1 VCAAPGVRRRPA
13 GRKAMIAA
21 AARKLAAGRG
31 FAAISLDDIAGE
43 VGITPAA
50 LYRHF
55 PGKAALA
62 EAVLIDVI
70 DRFSLVADEA
80 LAAGAGLR
88 GLTGQTISLALDD
101 PSLLAAYLRENAM
114 TESSDVRDRERRL
127 QQRWTQAIGAATPGL
142 DASRSLIRQRAV
154 LGALSATTTG
164 FALLARPRLDELLS
178 RSCLAVLESPAPATR
193 PDHEHARQD
202 GWRPPASRQDAI
214 LDAALELFRRRS
226 FAGTGIDDI
235 GAALGLAGSAIYRS
249 YPSKAHILLDAY
261 DRAGARVAVGAE
273 EALAG
278 ADSAQDALF
287 RLALSFATVAI
298 DNVDLIVVTSREGS
312 ALPEAERPRL
322 SRRRKAVRDTWMAA
336 LRQCRP
342 ELAAGEARLLVRG
355 VFPLAT
361 EVAQVARRFGVS
373 AAEVSVLMACFALSI
388 RPPSPPSPPGAGARN
403 LGAVR

>member
-1 VCAAPGVRRRPA
+1 MCVAPGVRRRPA
-13 GRKAMIAA
+13 GRKAMIST

-80 LAAGAGLR
+80 LANGAGLR
-88 GLTGQTISLALDD
+88 GLAGQTISLALDD

-114 TESSDVRDRERRL
+114 TESADLRERERRL
-127 QQRWTQAIGAATPGL
+127 QQRWTQAIRAATPGL

-154 LGALSATTTG
+154 LGALGATTHV
-164 FALLARPRLDELLS
+164 ALLARPRLDELLG
-178 RSCLAVLESPAPATR
+178 RSCLAVLESPVLATR
-193 PDHEHARQD
+193 PDHEHARQA
-202 GWRPPASRQDAI
+202 GWRPPASRPDEI
-214 LDAALELFRRRS
+214 LDAALGLFRRRS

-235 GAALGLAGSAIYRS
+235 GAELGLAGSAIYRS

-278 ADSAQDALF
+278 AASAHDALF
-287 RLALSFATVAI
+287 RLALSYAAVAI
-298 DNVDLIVVTSREGS
+298 DNVDLIVVTGREGS

-322 SRRRKAVRDTWMAA
+322 SRRRRAVRDTWMAA

-342 ELAAGEARLLVRG
+342 ELAVPEARLLVRG

-361 EVAQVARRFGVS
+361 EVAQLARRFGVS
-373 AAEVSVLMACFALSI
+373 AAELSALMACFTLSASATSAWEGI
-388 RPPSPPSPPGAGARN
+388 
-403 LGAVR
+403 

>member
-13 GRKAMIAA
+13 GRKAMILT

-80 LAAGAGLR
+80 LANGAGLR
-88 GLTGQTISLALDD
+88 GLAGQTISLALDD

-114 TESSDVRDRERRL
+114 TESADLAGRERRL
-127 QQRWTQAIGAATPGL
+127 QQRWTQAIRAVTPGL
-142 DASRSLIRQRAV
+142 DAARALVRQRAV
-154 LGALSATTTG
+154 LGALGATTHG
-164 FALLARPRLDELLS
+164 ALLARPRLDELLS
-178 RSCLAVLESPAPATR
+178 RSCLAVLESPVPATR
-193 PDHEHARQD
+193 PDHEQGRLPARQD
-202 GWRPPASRQDAI
+202 GWRPPASRQDEV
-214 LDAALELFRRRS
+214 LDAALRLFRRRS

-278 ADSAQDALF
+278 AASAQDALF
-287 RLALSFATVAI
+287 RLALSYATVAI
-298 DNVDLIVVTSREGS
+298 DNVDLIVVTGREGS

-322 SRRRKAVRDTWMAA
+322 SRRRRAVRDTWLAA

-342 ELAAGEARLLVRG
+342 ELAVPEARLLVRG

-361 EVAQVARRFGVS
+361 EVAQLARRFDVS
-373 AAEVSVLMACFALSI
+373 AAEVSVLMACFALY
-388 RPPSPPSPPGAGARN
+388 RREG
-403 LGAVR
+403 V

>member
-1 VCAAPGVRRRPA
+1 MPLADAAVRRRPA
-13 GRKAMIAA
+13 GRKAMIST
-21 AARKLAAGRG
+21 AARRLAADRG
-31 FAAISLDDIAGE
+31 FAAVSLDDIARE

-70 DRFSLVADEA
+70 DRFSQIADEA
-80 LAAGAGLR
+80 LADGAGLP
-88 GLTGQTISLALDD
+88 GLLRRTIGLALDD
-101 PSLLAAYLRENAM
+101 PSLLTAYLREIAM
-114 TESSDVRDRERRL
+114 ADSAGLSDRERRL
-127 QQRWTQAIGAATPGL
+127 QHRWAQAVDAARPGL

-154 LGALSATTTG
+154 LGALGATTAQFG
-164 FALLARPRLDELLS
+164 LLARPRQHELLS
-178 RSCLAVLESPAPATR
+178 HSCLAVLEGPVLTTPR
-193 PDHEHARQD
+193 DQHERLLPARQRD
-202 GWRPPASRQDAI
+202 WRPPASRRDEV
-214 LDAALELFRRRS
+214 LDAALGLFRRRG

-235 GAALGLAGSAIYRS
+235 GAALGLAGSGIYRS

-273 EALAG
+273 EALVG
-278 ADSAQDALF
+278 AASARDALL

-298 DNVDLIVVTSREGS
+298 GNVDLILVTSREGG

-322 SRRRKAVRDTWMAA
+322 SRRRRAVRDTWVAV

-342 ELAAGEARLLVRG
+342 ELALPEARLLVRG

-361 EVAQVARRFGVS
+361 EAVQLASRHGVT
-373 AAEVSVLMACFALSI
+373 AAEVSVLMACFALST
-388 RPPSPPSPPGAGARN
+388 RSPAVPARSPGADR
-403 LGAVR
+403 